1 MYTPQ
6 RAPLT
11 TAALIAAATL
21 SLITGCEVSRV
32 ETVSATESAPTEAD
46 KDATTAPKA
55 EPSKDTE
62 ATPVIEPTPDKSE
75 NAAITR
81 SEPATVDPKF
91 QGYETVVS
99 DTHAASLAA
108 RKNARAKV
116 AATDKCWPYEAWG
129 DTMWALCAL
138 YENEKTELANQR
150 LLERAQAYI
159 DVHQTDAAESAF
171 VSRETRRTVPLGL
184 LRDH

>member
-1 MYTPQ
+1 MRTDKVRPSTP
-6 RAPLT
+6 LS

-21 SLITGCEVSRV
+21 PFFSGCEIGKV
-32 ETVSATESAPTEAD
+32 EPTAEPAAAPSKSESSEHTNEVVTNPEPESAPNELTNE
-46 KDATTAPKA
+46 T
-55 EPSKDTE
+55 
-62 ATPVIEPTPDKSE
+62 
-75 NAAITR
+75 ITR

-116 AATDKCWPYEAWG
+116 AATDKCWPYKAWG

-138 YENEKTELANQR
+138 
-150 LLERAQAYI
+150 
-159 DVHQTDAAESAF
+159 
-171 VSRETRRTVPLGL
+171 
-184 LRDH
+184 